1 MGVTLDLRFID
12 HDRIAV
18 RGRRAVNKAIS
29 QNDPEILR
37 KYLATLP
44 VDVDSSV
51 VGTYKKRLSKL
62 RKLKAPAI
70 IIQNEER
77 FLLQAKGDPYR
88 PEAFRQST
96 FDELR
101 ELLGTWCWLSHTYRL
116 DKAWHDLNWFL
127 EPTSGPKI
135 SPLHPIWPKVGD
147 PNQSVFT
154 KALQGSVAYP
164 KDDLGDPVIRTLG
177 SDQPDCS
184 GYNPP
189 KTCKVILNALQRV
202 DPDSWVKHVPF
213 RCELY
218 RQDELYADIDNKA
231 IASCVANDLAFARE
245 AFPVLLSAYEK
256 AAEKKYGVSCEYSL

>member
-1 MGVTLDLRFID
+1 MGVTLDLRLID

-18 RGRRAVNKAIS
+18 RGLRAVNKAIG

-51 VGTYKKRLSKL
+51 VPVYKKRLAKL
-62 RKLKAPAI
+62 RKLKAPEI

-96 FDELR
+96 LDELR

-116 DKAWHDLNWFL
+116 VAWHNLQWFL
-127 EPTSGPKI
+127 EPAAGPKI

-147 PNQSVFT
+147 PEQAVFS
-154 KALQGSVAYP
+154 KALQGSVGYP
-164 KDDLGDPVIRTLG
+164 KDDLGDSVIRTLG

-189 KTCKVILNALQRV
+189 KTCKVILKALQRV
-202 DPDSWVKHVPF
+202 DPDGWVKHVPF

-218 RQDELYADIDNKA
+218 RQDKLNAEIDNKE
-231 IASCVANDLAFARE
+231 ITSRVKDELAFARE
-245 AFPVLLSAYEK
+245 TFPVLLSAYEK
-256 AAEKKYGVSCEYSL
+256 AVEKKYGVSCEYSL